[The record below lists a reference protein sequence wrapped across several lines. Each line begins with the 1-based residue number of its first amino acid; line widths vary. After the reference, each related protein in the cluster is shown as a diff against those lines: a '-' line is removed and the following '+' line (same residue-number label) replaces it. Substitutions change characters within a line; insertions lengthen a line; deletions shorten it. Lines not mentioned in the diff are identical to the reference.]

1 MIIVGGSLE
10 NAVYFLIICYT
21 DSFEDNGDS
30 RRKTKDLSLGIVTS
44 QWCRGKEL
52 ACQCWRARDRD
63 LIPGSGRSPEVGN
76 EYLLQYSC
84 LENVMDRGAWRATV
98 CRVAESGRTEHAHT
112 LLLQRL
118 VQSHVV
124 SGQVDFQR
132 FIFICRRIMCEKK
145 PHSFLS

>member
-63 LIPGSGRSPEVGN
+63 LIPGSERSPEVGN
-76 EYLLQYSC
+76 EEPGGPQSAGLQSP
-84 LENVMDRGAWRATV
+84 
-98 CRVAESGRTEHAHT
+98 AELSTHT
-112 LLLQRL
+112 HCYFNALFNL
-118 VQSHVV
+118 
-124 SGQVDFQR
+124 
-132 FIFICRRIMCEKK
+132 M
-145 PHSFLS
+145 LSLAK